1 MHYSPKRDGVKKDDF
16 ELYLHKTVSARDY
29 SQNKASITTE
39 LVSSTVPIK
48 QQRPIVFRESR
59 KSR

>member
-1 MHYSPKRDGVKKDDF
+1 MHYSPQRDGTKKDDF
-16 ELYLHKTVSARDY
+16 ERFLRKAVVARDY
-29 SQNKASITTE
+29 AKNDTSITTE